1 MSPIV
6 NCWNRARKV
15 QMRVIVK
22 IGTSSLTTESGEV
35 NLSSLSKLVDE
46 VIDARHAGHEVIVVT
61 SGAITAGVQR
71 LGIERPDEPELLQAI
86 SAVGQI
92 DLMRAYGDSFNSHGV
107 ATGQVLVAP
116 HDFRDRNQYLHAQ
129 TTFEH
134 LLKLNVVPV
143 VNENDAVADD
153 AIRYGDNDRIAALVA
168 NLLRADLLVLLTDT
182 PGVLTADPRAQPD
195 ATLIEEIAA
204 TDRSIEEVA
213 GNAGVR
219 GSGGMASKLAAAKMA
234 SWSGVRTVIAAA
246 DRQDVLADA
255 ISSIPGT
262 GTSVPARDAHVA
274 ARKLWIGFAVSSHG
288 QIVVDDGATKA
299 LSSDGGSL
307 LIAGIV
313 EVEGDFGPGDA
324 VEIVDC
330 SGKTFA
336 KGLISLDSD
345 VVDQWKGCRTEDLPA
360 AMSPVA
366 VHRDDLVVLNSPE

>member
-1 MSPIV
+1 
-6 NCWNRARKV
+6 
-15 QMRVIVK
+15 MRVIVK

-366 VHRDDLVVLNSPE
+366 VHRDALVVLNSPE

>member
-1 MSPIV
+1 
-6 NCWNRARKV
+6 
-15 QMRVIVK
+15 MRVIVK

-35 NLSSLSKLVDE
+35 NLSSLSKLVNE
-46 VIDARHAGHEVIVVT
+46 VVDARHAGHEVVVVT

-71 LGIERPDEPELLQAI
+71 LGIERPNEPELLQAI

-116 HDFRDRNQYLHAQ
+116 HDFRDRNQYLHAK

-134 LLKLNVVPV
+134 LLNLNVVPV

-182 PGVLTADPRAQPD
+182 PGVLTGDPRAQPD
-195 ATLIEEIAA
+195 ATLIEEITA
-204 TDRSIEEVA
+204 TDQSIEDIA

-255 ISSIPGT
+255 ISAVPGI

-274 ARKLWIGFAVSSHG
+274 ARKLWIGFAVSAHG

-299 LSSDGGSL
+299 LSSHGGSL

-313 EVEGDFGPGDA
+313 GVEGGFGPGDA
-324 VEIVDC
+324 VEIVDR
-330 SGKTFA
+330 SGTTFA

-345 VVDQWKGCRTEDLPA
+345 VVDQWKGSRTEDLPS

>member
-1 MSPIV
+1 
-6 NCWNRARKV
+6 
-15 QMRVIVK
+15 MRVIVK

-35 NLSSLSKLVDE
+35 KLSSLSKLVNE
-46 VIDARHAGHEVIVVT
+46 VVDARHAGHEVVVVT

-107 ATGQVLVAP
+107 ATGQVLLAP
-116 HDFRDRNQYLHAQ
+116 HDFRDRNQYLHAK

-134 LLKLNVVPV
+134 LLNLNVVPV

-182 PGVLTADPRAQPD
+182 PGVLTADPRAQPN
-195 ATLIEEIAA
+195 ATLIEEITA
-204 TDRSIEEVA
+204 TDQSIEDVA

-255 ISSIPGT
+255 ISAVPGI

-288 QIVVDDGATKA
+288 RIVVDDGATKA

-313 EVEGDFGPGDA
+313 GVEGGFGPGDA

-330 SGKTFA
+330 SGTTFA

-345 VVDQWKGCRTEDLPA
+345 VVDQWKGSRTEDLPS